1 MVNPAARFLYIRRN
15 KPKPTTRTKPMRLNQ
30 LYDYHPYRLTV
41 KQRRFL
47 QQWEKKRQLPRWKYI
62 LMHGVLREGVILFFV
77 IKLIQFLLDFHG
89 FVYLYTSLPGV
100 IFLFFEICFWLGGG
114 FVIGWFKHSSYE
126 TEYEMLKSME
136 HY

>member
-1 MVNPAARFLYIRRN
+1 
-15 KPKPTTRTKPMRLNQ
+15 MRLNQ

-47 QQWEKKRQLPRWKYI
+47 LHWEKKRLIPRWKYI
-62 LMHGVLREGVILFFV
+62 LYYGVLREGILLFLT
-77 IKLIQFLLDFHG
+77 IKLIQFALDFKG
-89 FVYLYTSLPGV
+89 FVYLYTSIPGL
-100 IFLFFEICFWLGGG
+100 IFLLFEICFWLGGG

-136 HY
+136 HF